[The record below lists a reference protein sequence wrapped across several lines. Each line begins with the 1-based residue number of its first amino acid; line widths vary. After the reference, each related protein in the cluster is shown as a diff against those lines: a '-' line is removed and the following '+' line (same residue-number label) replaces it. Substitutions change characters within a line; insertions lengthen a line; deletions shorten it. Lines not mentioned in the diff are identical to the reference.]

1 MRLLLM
7 KGLAVVLMLL
17 FFLSIA
23 AVSNAQSLT
32 ELAEIERQRRNGIAE
47 APKAI
52 NNDNVAE
59 FSRGAV
65 SIIKPIALP
74 SRAMNS
80 EAAEWIGGDSEK
92 EKTADSEYEV
102 DPDEPVDL
110 AGRPESFWRDKMA
123 EARQRVEVLE
133 REAEVLQLR
142 LNALQMQF
150 LDSADG
156 FRRQAIQKD
165 MQKAFYEQDLNKENL
180 AAAQD
185 ALRDLSQEGRRS
197 GALPG
202 WLRPSRS
209 R

>member
-1 MRLLLM
+1 M

-74 SRAMNS
+74 SREMNS
-80 EAAEWIGGDSEK
+80 EAAEGIGGDSEK
-92 EKTADSEYEV
+92 EKTADSEYAV

-110 AGRPESFWRDKMA
+110 EGRPESFWRDKMA